1 MQMQTK
7 EIEDDNEPWDLI
19 LEPQN
24 KWYSLGLQQIFRFKD
39 LLLLFVRRD
48 FVSVY
53 KQTILGPVWFFIQ
66 PIITAITYAII
77 FGNLAN
83 IPTDGVAPILF
94 YMCGITLWN
103 YFSDTLS
110 KTADTFSANASV
122 FGKVYFPRMI
132 VPLSVVL
139 SNLVKFGI
147 QFLLFLVVWLYYLV
161 TDHSV
166 HPNLTIL
173 LVPFLILLMGFLGL
187 GFGIIITSLTTKYR
201 DLKFL
206 ITFAIQLLMYASPIV
221 FPLSLVSEKY
231 PQYKLVL
238 LANPIT
244 SIVEAF
250 KYAFLG
256 VGEFNWLYLSYSFLF
271 TVVLFFIGLVI
282 FNKVEKSFMDT
293 V

>member
-1 MQMQTK
+1 MSNSN
-7 EIEDDNEPWDLI
+7 IEEDNEPWDLV
-19 LEPQN
+19 LEPNN
-24 KWYSLGLQQIFRFKD
+24 KWYSLGLSKIFRFKD
-39 LLLLFVRRD
+39 LLFLFVRRD
-48 FVSVY
+48 FVSIY
-53 KQTILGPVWFFIQ
+53 KQTILGPIWFFIQ

-77 FGNLAN
+77 FGALAD
-83 IPTDGVAPILF
+83 ISTEGMPPLLF

-103 YFSDTLS
+103 YFSETLS
-110 KTADTFSANASV
+110 KTSDTFTANSGI

-139 SNLVKFGI
+139 SNMIKLGI
-147 QFLLFLVVWLYYLV
+147 QFFLFLVVWIYYLII
-161 TDHSV
+161 DPNI
-166 HPNLTIL
+166 HPNYTI
-173 LVPFLILLMGFLGL
+173 VFIPFLILLMGFLGL
-187 GFGIIITSLTTKYR
+187 GFGIIITSMTTKYR

-206 ITFAIQLLMYASPIV
+206 VSFAIQLLMYASPII
-221 FPLSLVSEKY
+221 FPLSLVREKY
-231 PQYKLVL
+231 PQFKLIL

-256 VGEFNWLYLSYSFLF
+256 VGEFNVFYLGYSVLF
-271 TVVLFFIGLVI
+271 TVILFFIGLVV

>member
-1 MQMQTK
+1 MIDK
-7 EIEDDNEPWDLI
+7 VIEDDNEDWDLV
-19 LEPQN
+19 LEPKA
-24 KWYSLGLQQIFRFKD
+24 KWYSLGLSQILRFKD
-39 LLLLFVRRD
+39 LLFLFVRRD
-48 FVSVY
+48 FVSIY
-53 KQTILGPVWFFIQ
+53 KQTILGPIWFFIQ

-77 FGNLAN
+77 FSTLAD
-83 IPTDGVAPILF
+83 ISTEGVPPLLF

-110 KTADTFSANASV
+110 KTSDTFTANASI

-147 QFLLFLVVWLYYLV
+147 QFLLFIAVWVYYLF
-161 TDHSV
+161 TDDTI
-166 HPNLTIL
+166 HPNFTIL

-187 GFGIIITSLTTKYR
+187 GFGIIITSMTTKYR

-206 ITFAIQLLMYASPIV
+206 VSFGVQLLMYASPIV

-231 PQYKLVL
+231 PQFKLLL

-256 VGEFNWLYLSYSFLF
+256 VGEFNWLYLGYSFLF
-271 TVVLFFIGLVI
+271 TAVLFFAGLVV

>member
-1 MQMQTK
+1 MIDK
-7 EIEDDNEPWDLI
+7 VIEDDNEDWDLV
-19 LEPQN
+19 LEPKA
-24 KWYSLGLQQIFRFKD
+24 KWYSLGLSQILRFKD
-39 LLLLFVRRD
+39 LLFLFVRRD
-48 FVSVY
+48 FVSIY
-53 KQTILGPVWFFIQ
+53 KQTILGPIWFFIQ
-66 PIITAITYAII
+66 PIITAITYAVI
-77 FGNLAN
+77 FSTLAD
-83 IPTDGVAPILF
+83 ISTEGVPPLLF

-110 KTADTFSANASV
+110 KTSDTFTANASI

-147 QFLLFLVVWLYYLV
+147 QFLLFIAVWVYYLF
-161 TDHSV
+161 TNDTIN
-166 HPNLTIL
+166 PNFTIL
-173 LVPFLILLMGFLGL
+173 LVPLLILLMGFLGL
-187 GFGIIITSLTTKYR
+187 GFGIIITSMTTKYR

-206 ITFAIQLLMYASPIV
+206 VSFGVQLLMYASPIV

-231 PQYKLVL
+231 PQFKLLL

-256 VGEFNWLYLSYSFLF
+256 VGEFNWFYLGYSFLF
-271 TVVLFFIGLVI
+271 TAVLFFAGLVV